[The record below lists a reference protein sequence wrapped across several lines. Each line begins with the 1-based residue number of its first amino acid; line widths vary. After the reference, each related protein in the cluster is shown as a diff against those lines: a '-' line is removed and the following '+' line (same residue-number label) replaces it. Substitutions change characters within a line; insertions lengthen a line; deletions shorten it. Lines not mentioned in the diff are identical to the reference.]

1 MFFVKLHPTVE
12 TNSFCNLKRY
22 LHSLMEAL
30 ENRDLAYKSMHFT
43 HLARMLFIK
52 PQQKKQELDFKEID
66 RKNLCF
72 RKSQ

>member
-1 MFFVKLHPTVE
+1 
-12 TNSFCNLKRY
+12 
-22 LHSLMEAL
+22 MEAL
-30 ENRDLAYKSMHFT
+30 ENRDLAYKSMHIT